1 MTRNDPFY
9 TVTMARV
16 HAQQGNLEE
25 ARRVYRHLL
34 EKEPGRPDLVE
45 ALEALE
51 ARGDGFGVDTLRP
64 LFKEWLDLIFLH
76 NKIKKLKR
84 LSRLGA
90 GNEHV

>member
-1 MTRNDPFY
+1 MTQDDPFY

-34 EKEPGRPDLVE
+34 EKEPGRPDLVA

-51 ARGDGFGVDTLRP
+51 NRCGHSSMDALQP
-64 LFKEWLDLIFLH
+64 LFREWLALIFRYNQMQKL
-76 NKIKKLKR
+76 KKL
-84 LSRLGA
+84 SRPDK
-90 GNEHV
+90 GNPHV

>member
-1 MTRNDPFY
+1 MNRDQPFN

-25 ARRVYRHLL
+25 AERVYRYLL

-51 ARGDGFGVDTLRP
+51 ARSSHSGIEDLLP
-64 LFKEWLDLIFLH
+64 LFRQWLDLIFRYNQIQKL
-76 NKIKKLKR
+76 KKLN
-84 LSRLGA
+84 RLGE
-90 GNEHV
+90 GKQDD